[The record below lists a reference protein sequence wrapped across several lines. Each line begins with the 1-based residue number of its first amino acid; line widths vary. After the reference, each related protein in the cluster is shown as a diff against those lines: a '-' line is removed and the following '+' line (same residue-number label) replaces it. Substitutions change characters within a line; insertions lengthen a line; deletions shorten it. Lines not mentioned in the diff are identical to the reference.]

1 MSDEW
6 PKERN
11 QFGGNGQLALGHF
24 GSSDEAAIET
34 ANDRGGE
41 QPRRRSTKATNDR
54 GGEQPRRRATKM
66 TGDQWPLWGSGRFVR
81 RTIGPLRWQSLS
93 FLDTEL
99 VREE

>member
-34 ANDRGGE
+34 A
-41 QPRRRSTKATNDR
+41 NDR